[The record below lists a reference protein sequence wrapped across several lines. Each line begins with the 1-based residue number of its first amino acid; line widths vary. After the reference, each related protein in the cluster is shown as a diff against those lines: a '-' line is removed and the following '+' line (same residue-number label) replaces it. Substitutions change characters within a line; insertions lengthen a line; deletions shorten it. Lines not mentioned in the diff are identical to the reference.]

1 MNSIEI
7 LERLVAFPTV
17 SSESNLGLI
26 EFVRQLL
33 VDHGIDCEL
42 VHDDT
47 GSKANL
53 FATVGPGERG
63 GVILSGHTD
72 VVPVEGQNWSTP
84 PFCLTEKD
92 GRLYGRGAAD
102 MKGFVAA
109 SLAAALRAAHMDL
122 AVPLHLALSY
132 DEELGC
138 LGVHGLLK
146 RLAARTIRPRL
157 CLVGEPTS
165 MQVATGHKGKAEA
178 LVLCTGRE
186 AHSSLAPLAQNAI
199 HLGCEFVSVLRAE
212 QARLAREGARD
223 EAYDVVYST
232 LHVGVMRGGV
242 SVNIVPNRCELEIEL
257 RHLPGD
263 DTSAIFDNL
272 RREARRIEQEA
283 RRVAPEAAVELKLT
297 HAYPGLDT
305 PGKSDA
311 VRLIQA
317 LTGNNST
324 IKVAYG
330 TEGGLFE
337 QYLGVP
343 TVVCGPGSIT
353 QAHKPD
359 EFVTIDQM
367 QRCDATLDRLLN
379 RLCAAPHG
387 LAL

>member
-7 LERLVAFPTV
+7 LQRLVAFPTV
-17 SSESNLGLI
+17 STETNLGLI
-26 EFVRQLL
+26 EFVRELL
-33 VDHGIDCEL
+33 ADHGIDCEL

-53 FATVGPGERG
+53 FATVGPGETG
-63 GVILSGHTD
+63 GVILSSHTD

-92 GRLYGRGAAD
+92 DRLYGRGAAD

-109 SLAAALRAAHMDL
+109 SLAAALRAADMDL
-122 AVPLHLALSY
+122 GVPLHLALSY

-146 RLAARTIRPRL
+146 SLAARAIRPRL

-165 MQVATGHKGKAEA
+165 MQIATGHKGKAEA

-199 HLGCEFVSVLRAE
+199 HLGCEFVSALRAE
-212 QARLAREGARD
+212 QARLAREGAHD
-223 EAYDVVYST
+223 EEYDVVYST

-242 SVNIVPNRCELEIEL
+242 SVNIVPNRCQLEIEL

-272 RREARRIEQEA
+272 RREARRIEAAA
-283 RRVAPEAAVELKLT
+283 RRVAPEAAVELRRT
-297 HAYPGLDT
+297 HGYPGLDT
-305 PGKSDA
+305 PVDCAA

-317 LTGNNST
+317 LTGNNT
-324 IKVAYG
+324 TTKVAFG

-337 QYLGVP
+337 HYLGVP

-367 QRCDATLDRLLN
+367 QHCDAMLDRLLN
-379 RLCAAPHG
+379 RLCATPHD
-387 LAL
+387 LEL

>member
-1 MNSIEI
+1 VNSLDI

-17 SSESNLGLI
+17 SSDTNLGLI
-26 EFVRQLL
+26 EFVRATLA
-33 VDHGIDCEL
+33 DHGIDSEL
-42 VHDDT
+42 VHDKT
-47 GSKANL
+47 GRKANL
-53 FATVGPGERG
+53 FATVGPRDMG
-63 GVILSGHTD
+63 GVVLSGHTD
-72 VVPVEGQNWSTP
+72 VVPVEGQTWSMP
-84 PFCLTEKD
+84 PFCLAEKD

-109 SLAAALRAAHMDL
+109 SLAAALRAADMNL

-146 RLAARTIRPRL
+146 HLAAGANRPRL

-178 LVLCTGRE
+178 RVVCTGRE
-186 AHSSLAPLAQNAI
+186 AHSSLALLAQNAI
-199 HLGCEFVSVLRAE
+199 HMGCDFVSALRAE
-212 QARLAREGARD
+212 QARLEREGARD
-223 EAYDVVYST
+223 EAYDVVCST
-232 LHVGVMRGGV
+232 LHVGVMRGGL

-263 DTSAIFDNL
+263 DTSTIFDNL
-272 RREARRIEQEA
+272 RREARRIEAAA
-283 RRVAPEAAVELKLT
+283 RRIAPEAAVELRLK
-297 HAYPGLDT
+297 HGYPGLDT
-305 PGKSDA
+305 PVNCAA

-324 IKVAYG
+324 TKVAFG

-337 QYLGVP
+337 QYLDVP
-343 TVVCGPGSIT
+343 TVVCGPGSIV

-367 QRCDATLDRLLN
+367 QRCDAMLDRLLN
-379 RLCAAPHG
+379 RLCAG
-387 LAL
+387 LHDLAQ

>member
-7 LERLVAFPTV
+7 LERLIAFPTV
-17 SSESNLGLI
+17 SSDSNLSLI
-26 EFVRQLL
+26 EFVQDTLAT
-33 VDHGIDCEL
+33 HGIHGDL
-42 VHDDT
+42 VYNDS
-47 GSKANL
+47 GNKANL
-53 FATVGPGERG
+53 FATVGPGETG

-72 VVPVEGQNWSTP
+72 VVPVEGQNWSTS

-92 GRLYGRGAAD
+92 GRLYGRGSAD

-109 SLAAALRAAHMDL
+109 SLAAVLRAADMNL
-122 AVPLHLALSY
+122 TVPLHLALSY

-138 LGVHGLLK
+138 LGVHGMLQS
-146 RLAARTIRPRL
+146 LAAKAIRPRL

-199 HLGCEFVSVLRAE
+199 HLGCEFVSALRAE
-212 QARLAREGARD
+212 QARLAREGAHD
-223 EAYDVVYST
+223 QAYDVAYST
-232 LHVGVMRGGV
+232 LHVGVIRGGV
-242 SVNIVPNRCELEIEL
+242 SLNIVPNRCELEIEL

-263 DTSAIFDNL
+263 DPSAIFDNL
-272 RREARRIEQEA
+272 RREALRIERAA
-283 RRVAPEAAVELKLT
+283 RRVAPEAAVELTLT

-305 PGKSDA
+305 TGNSDA
-311 VRLIQA
+311 VRFVQS

-330 TEGGLFE
+330 TEGGLFD

-343 TVVCGPGSIT
+343 TVVCGPGSIAE
-353 QAHKPD
+353 AHKPD

-367 QRCDATLDRLLN
+367 QRCDAMLDRLLK
-379 RLCAAPHG
+379 RLCAGSPGVAV
-387 LAL
+387 

>member
-1 MNSIEI
+1 MKSLDI
-7 LERLVAFPTV
+7 LERLIAFPTV
-17 SSESNLGLI
+17 SSDTNLELI
-26 EFVRQLL
+26 EFVRATLA
-33 VDHGIDCEL
+33 DHGIDSEL
-42 VHDDT
+42 VHDET
-47 GSKANL
+47 GRKANL
-53 FATVGPGERG
+53 FATVGPRHMS
-63 GVILSGHTD
+63 GVVLSGHTD
-72 VVPVEGQNWSTP
+72 VVPVEGQTWSMP

-92 GRLYGRGAAD
+92 GCLYGRGAAD

-109 SLAAALRAAHMDL
+109 SLAAALRAADMDL

-146 RLAARTIRPRL
+146 SLAARDIRPRL

-178 LVLCTGRE
+178 RVVCTGRE

-199 HLGCEFVSVLRAE
+199 HLGCEFVSALRAE
-212 QARLAREGARD
+212 QARLVREGARD

-263 DTSAIFDNL
+263 DISPIFDNL
-272 RREARRIEQEA
+272 RREARRIEAAA
-283 RRVAPEAAVELKLT
+283 RRIAPEAAVELRLT
-297 HAYPGLDT
+297 HGYPGLDT
-305 PGKSDA
+305 PVDCAA

-324 IKVAYG
+324 TKVAFG

-343 TVVCGPGSIT
+343 TVVCGPGSIV

-367 QRCDATLDRLLN
+367 QRCDAMLDRLLN
-379 RLCAAPHG
+379 RLCAAPHD

>member
-7 LERLVAFPTV
+7 LERLIAFPTV
-17 SSESNLGLI
+17 SSDSNLSLI
-26 EFVRQLL
+26 EFVQDTLAT
-33 VDHGIDCEL
+33 HGIHGDL
-42 VHDDT
+42 VYNDS
-47 GSKANL
+47 GNKANL
-53 FATVGPGERG
+53 FATVGPGETG

-72 VVPVEGQNWSTP
+72 VVPVEGQNWSTS

-92 GRLYGRGAAD
+92 GRLYGRGSAD

-109 SLAAALRAAHMDL
+109 SLAAVLRAADMNL

-138 LGVHGLLK
+138 LGVHGMLQS
-146 RLAARTIRPRL
+146 LAAKAIRPRL

-199 HLGCEFVSVLRAE
+199 HLGCEFVSALRAE
-212 QARLAREGARD
+212 QARLAREGAHD
-223 EAYDVVYST
+223 QAYDIAYST
-232 LHVGVMRGGV
+232 LHVGVIRGGV
-242 SVNIVPNRCELEIEL
+242 SLNIVPNRCELEIEL

-272 RREARRIEQEA
+272 RREALRIERAA
-283 RRVAPEAAVELKLT
+283 RRVAPEAAVELTLT

-305 PGKSDA
+305 SGNSDA
-311 VRLIQA
+311 VRFVQS

-330 TEGGLFE
+330 TEGGLFD

-343 TVVCGPGSIT
+343 TVVCGPGSIAE
-353 QAHKPD
+353 AHKPD

-367 QRCDATLDRLLN
+367 QRCDAMLDTLLK
-379 RLCAAPHG
+379 RLCASCPGIAV
-387 LAL
+387 

>member
-1 MNSIEI
+1 MNSIGI
-7 LERLVAFPTV
+7 LERLIAFPTV
-17 SSESNLGLI
+17 SSDSNLSLI
-26 EFVRQLL
+26 EFVQDTLAT
-33 VDHGIDCEL
+33 HGIHGDL
-42 VHDDT
+42 VYNDS
-47 GSKANL
+47 GNKANL
-53 FATVGPGERG
+53 FATVGPGETG

-92 GRLYGRGAAD
+92 GRLYGRGSAD

-109 SLAAALRAAHMDL
+109 SLAAVLRAADMNL

-138 LGVHGLLK
+138 LGVHGMLQS
-146 RLAARTIRPRL
+146 LAAKAIRPRL

-199 HLGCEFVSVLRAE
+199 HLGCEFVSALRAE
-212 QARLAREGARD
+212 QARLAREGAHD
-223 EAYDVVYST
+223 QAYDIAYST
-232 LHVGVMRGGV
+232 LHVGVIRGGV
-242 SVNIVPNRCELEIEL
+242 SLNIVPNRCELEIEL

-272 RREARRIEQEA
+272 RREALRIERAA
-283 RRVAPEAAVELKLT
+283 RRVAPEAAVELTLT

-305 PGKSDA
+305 TGNSDA
-311 VRLIQA
+311 VRFVQS

-330 TEGGLFE
+330 TEGGLFD

-343 TVVCGPGSIT
+343 TVVCGPGSIAE
-353 QAHKPD
+353 AHKPD

-367 QRCDATLDRLLN
+367 QRCDAMLDTLLK
-379 RLCAAPHG
+379 RLCASCPGIAV
-387 LAL
+387 